1 MKTISNTAIRINS
14 HSSNEPESPVQ
25 KQRTAKTLPWIV
37 AGIVGLILLNK
48 IGAVHDAIERVDL
61 FVALSA
67 NSIVGKS
74 YLLDQLM
81 GRVTTR
87 FGDAIML
94 SIMVGILA
102 VHCLQPKDFHEKARR
117 IAFWGVNGVVCV
129 STYVF
134 CCLIQN
140 WFMRKIPL
148 AALPQLHNLTK
159 MYGLVPHTSAAES
172 FPSGH
177 ALAFLFFAVAAWFA
191 YRRMSFLLLAVGCF
205 VLSIRLI
212 IGIHWLS
219 DMMLGSLP
227 LSLLLVSLTRETPL
241 RIAFAK
247 LEDLAYFCL
256 NKITGRKANDDVA
269 AAFQTTQKTKS
280 KPD

>member
-1 MKTISNTAIRINS
+1 
-14 HSSNEPESPVQ
+14 
-25 KQRTAKTLPWIV
+25 
-37 AGIVGLILLNK
+37 
-48 IGAVHDAIERVDL
+48 
-61 FVALSA
+61 
-67 NSIVGKS
+67 
-74 YLLDQLM
+74 
-81 GRVTTR
+81 
-87 FGDAIML
+87 
-94 SIMVGILA
+94 
-102 VHCLQPKDFHEKARR
+102 
-117 IAFWGVNGVVCV
+117 
-129 STYVF
+129 
-134 CCLIQN
+134 
-140 WFMRKIPL
+140 
-148 AALPQLHNLTK
+148 
-159 MYGLVPHTSAAES
+159 
-172 FPSGH
+172 
-177 ALAFLFFAVAAWFA
+177 
-191 YRRMSFLLLAVGCF
+191 MSFLLLAVGCF